1 MKNRAKVRK
10 GKDRG
15 IDMSQFSGA
24 PPQN

>member
-24 PPQN
+24 PHQT